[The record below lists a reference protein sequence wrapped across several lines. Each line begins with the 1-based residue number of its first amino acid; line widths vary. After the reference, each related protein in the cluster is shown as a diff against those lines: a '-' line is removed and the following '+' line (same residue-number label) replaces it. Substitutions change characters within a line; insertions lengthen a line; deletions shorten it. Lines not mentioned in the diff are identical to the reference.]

1 VGLTDGARIV
11 RPTLKAHQT
20 ASVDADAAPGVRFVA
35 EAAAV
40 HYAAFQLSDAQG
52 SGAITGDRLRVDGS
66 VSLGQEP
73 IPYQVDLRLASLKP
87 GGPELAGDF
96 EVGTIRFD
104 EYQPPIEWS
113 GGQAMW
119 ITGELGVASRF
130 RWVPGAAWSL
140 WPELGLALD
149 KIEWPEAGLTL
160 DGIRGQLSAA
170 SADSSEMPAF
180 NLVRIDR
187 IRYGKF
193 EASELTLRVSGI
205 NEPVL
210 ELELVNALF
219 LGGRARIPAFRLDR
233 RLARLD
239 AVLEIEQVDM
249 ASLAELL
256 PQFGGSIEGALRGQL
271 PIRVDAEGF
280 FVGKATLELDR
291 SRPAWLRYPAEGLL
305 TRNVPAGSER
315 YRQLELVERALGNLR
330 LTDLTI
336 QLYSPEDP
344 ETPVRVRLE
353 GTFSSAEAV
362 IPVKFNLNVKGD
374 LDPALR
380 LLRLGEIE
388 LNL

>member
-1 VGLTDGARIV
+1 
-11 RPTLKAHQT
+11 
-20 ASVDADAAPGVRFVA
+20 
-35 EAAAV
+35 
-40 HYAAFQLSDAQG
+40 
-52 SGAITGDRLRVDGS
+52 
-66 VSLGQEP
+66 
-73 IPYQVDLRLASLKP
+73 
-87 GGPELAGDF
+87 
-96 EVGTIRFD
+96 VGTIRFD

-130 RWVPGAAWSL
+130 RWVPGAAWGL

-160 DGIRGQLSAA
+160 EGIRGQLSAA
-170 SADSSEMPAF
+170 SADSSETPAF

-193 EASELTLRVSGI
+193 EASELSLRVSGI

-239 AVLEIEQVDM
+239 AVLEIEQVNM

-271 PIRVDAEGF
+271 PIHVDAEGF
-280 FVGKATLELDR
+280 FVGKTTLELDR

-305 TRNVPAGSER
+305 TRSVPAGSER

-353 GTFSSAEAV
+353 GTFSSADAV